1 MTTKVRVY
9 QIKEAL
15 EKDGNTLVGMGNLAI
30 LVLEDAAILIEDDAC
45 HYIKDLPETLKLGI
59 AKKEEGKIK
68 IFSESYVYP
77 TVNWLINNVE
87 YKEVELE
94 EWIQYFN
101 IKDRVISNCRELR
114 SSINDIGLSSKDYM
128 PNLK

>member
-30 LVLEDAAILIEDDAC
+30 LVLEDIAILIEDDAC
-45 HYIKDLPETLKLGI
+45 HYIKDLSETLKLGI
-59 AKKEEGKIK
+59 AKKEDGKIK

-114 SSINDIGLSSKDYM
+114 SSINDIGLRSKDYM